1 MWIEEKDLEWCI
13 LDVLV
18 DLFYLFGFYVLLD
31 RDEFMFIGDDSDE
44 DDE

>member
-1 MWIEEKDLEWCI
+1 MWIEEKDLECCI

-18 DLFYLFGFYVLLD
+18 DFFYLFGFYVLLD
-31 RDEFMFIGDDSDE
+31 RDGLIFIGGDSDE